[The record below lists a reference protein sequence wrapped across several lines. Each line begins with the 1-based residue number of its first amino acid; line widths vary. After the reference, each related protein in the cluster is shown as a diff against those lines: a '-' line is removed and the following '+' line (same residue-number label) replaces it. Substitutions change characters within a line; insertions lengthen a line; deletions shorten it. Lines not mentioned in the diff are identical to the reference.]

1 MHQFRIQVLALDL
14 FLPFSGQKL
23 DWVRIR
29 EVGMTL
35 FVRHLPQVALLAMD
49 LVVDQDSRE
58 SVL

>member
-29 EVGMTL
+29 EVGKTL
-35 FVRHLPQVALLAMD
+35 LLRHLPQVGLLTMD
-49 LVVDQDSRE
+49 LIVAQDSRE
-58 SVL
+58 RGL

>member
-1 MHQFRIQVLALDL
+1 MHQFRIQVLTLDL

-29 EVGMTL
+29 EVGKTL
-35 FVRHLPQVALLAMD
+35 LLRQLPQVGLLTLD
-49 LVVDQDSRE
+49 LLVDQDSRE